1 MARKPESSALDFSE
15 SSLFTGRFT
24 ILALLACGVGF
35 SLYGHLPA
43 ALFFLA
49 AAAVA
54 AGARLWARHVL
65 DGVTASLRAER
76 SFLFPGES
84 CPLRMTLDNPKALPL
99 IWLTVRFPLG
109 QGGALAPEHSWETVE
124 VPEGPIQRR
133 YFEKNVSFLMWHQQ
147 AAVSVHLQAAH
158 RGLLT
163 FDRLRLLS
171 GDGLCLCVREKE
183 IPLPR
188 PVTLAV
194 FPRLV
199 PVSTRWFRRRSWEAE
214 TGSRGFRDD
223 KTVIR
228 NVRAYQPGDNARALN
243 FRLMA
248 RGQGAMVNVYEKIA
262 PRRACFLL
270 DGASFSQLPPE
281 ALESA
286 LEILASLMAQLAG
299 EEVAV
304 SLLISRAAG
313 WPEQFA
319 ACRNRRELSAPLL
332 LLAAADPSAALT
344 EEEILARLPGLS
356 STFLVCG
363 DVRRLEAGTCTLLAR
378 HHVPLLAWG
387 QQAHPLLTVLDLR
400 DFQEGGHL

>member
-1 MARKPESSALDFSE
+1 MARRPESSALDFSE
-15 SSLFTGRFT
+15 SSLLTGRFS
-24 ILALLACGVGF
+24 ILAMLACGVGF
-35 SLYGHLPA
+35 SLYGRLPA

-76 SFLFPGES
+76 SFLFPGEA
-84 CPLRMTLDNPKALPL
+84 CALWMTLDNPKALPL
-99 IWLTVRFPLG
+99 VWLTVRFPLG
-109 QGGALAPEHSWETVE
+109 RDGALAPEHPWETVE
-124 VPEGPIQRR
+124 VPEGPAQRR
-133 YFEKNVSFLMWHQQ
+133 FFEKNVSFLLWHQQ
-147 AAVSVHLQAAH
+147 AAFSVHLQAAR

-163 FDRLRLLS
+163 LDRLRLLS
-171 GDGLCLCVREKE
+171 GDGLCLCVREKD

-199 PVSTRWFRRRSWEAE
+199 PVSTRWFRRRSWEVE
-214 TGSRGFRDD
+214 TGARGFHDD

-228 NVRAYQPGDNARALN
+228 SVRAYQPGDNARALN

-270 DGASFSQLPPE
+270 DGASFAQLPPE
-281 ALESA
+281 QLESA
-286 LEILASLMAQLAG
+286 LEILASLIAQLAG

-319 ACRNRRELSAPLL
+319 ACRSRRGLSALLL
-332 LLAAADPSAALT
+332 LLAAADPSASLT
-344 EEEILARLPGLS
+344 GEEIRARLPGLS

-363 DVRRLEAGTCTLLAR
+363 DVRRLEEGACALLAR

-387 QQAHPLLTVLDLR
+387 RQAHPLLPVLDLH
-400 DFQEGGHL
+400 DFREGGRL

>member
-1 MARKPESSALDFSE
+1 M
-15 SSLFTGRFT
+15 
-24 ILALLACGVGF
+24 
-35 SLYGHLPA
+35 
-43 ALFFLA
+43 
-49 AAAVA
+49 
-54 AGARLWARHVL
+54 
-65 DGVTASLRAER
+65 VT
-76 SFLFPGES
+76 
-84 CPLRMTLDNPKALPL
+84 D
-99 IWLTVRFPLG
+99 
-109 QGGALAPEHSWETVE
+109 
-124 VPEGPIQRR
+124 
-133 YFEKNVSFLMWHQQ
+133 
-147 AAVSVHLQAAH
+147 
-158 RGLLT
+158 
-163 FDRLRLLS
+163 
-171 GDGLCLCVREKE
+171 
-183 IPLPR
+183 
-188 PVTLAV
+188 
-194 FPRLV
+194 
-199 PVSTRWFRRRSWEAE
+199 
-214 TGSRGFRDD
+214 
-223 KTVIR
+223 
-228 NVRAYQPGDNARALN
+228 
-243 FRLMA
+243 
-248 RGQGAMVNVYEKIA
+248 YEKIA
-262 PRRACFLL
+262 PRRACFQL
-270 DGASFSQLPPE
+270 DGASSPPLPPE

>member
-1 MARKPESSALDFSE
+1 M
-15 SSLFTGRFT
+15 
-24 ILALLACGVGF
+24 
-35 SLYGHLPA
+35 
-43 ALFFLA
+43 
-49 AAAVA
+49 
-54 AGARLWARHVL
+54 L

-109 QGGALAPEHSWETVE
+109 QGGALAPEHSWETVD
-124 VPEGPIQRR
+124 VPEGLIQRR

-286 LEILASLMAQLAG
+286 LENPGLPDGPAGGGGGGGLPSDLTGCRMAGAVRGLPEPAG
-299 EEVAV
+299 AV
-304 SLLISRAAG
+304 CSAPAAG
-313 WPEQFA
+313 
-319 ACRNRRELSAPLL
+319 RRGSLRRSDGGGRSSPGCPVSPARSW
-332 LLAAADPSAALT
+332 SAAT
-344 EEEILARLPGLS
+344 SAGWRPAPAPCWPG
-356 STFLVCG
+356 TTCPCWPG
-363 DVRRLEAGTCTLLAR
+363 DSRPIPC
-378 HHVPLLAWG
+378 
-387 QQAHPLLTVLDLR
+387 
-400 DFQEGGHL
+400 